1 MHRTIQELCTQYT
14 NLTRSDIEIIIEKS
28 KSLQLT
34 ADLTQANLFI
44 DCPAKDGKHAIV
56 VAEAKPAH
64 APSLY
69 SKSVVGKYAYASF
82 EPAVAFTHKTGKPMQ
97 RMRAITQEAKYV
109 KQSVV
114 PIQNEQG
121 ETIGSLIMEEDV
133 SEQVQHENKVKTLSE
148 TNEQLSQTLIG
159 LTDQDSIISNM
170 IQESLL
176 LLDPKGRIL
185 YYNSCAGCLIKELAG
200 KTEMLGTSIHD
211 HLPFIKNV
219 YEETESILQ
228 QEVTVGKKVL
238 EVKQIILVTQRQIT
252 GILVVIRDLTEL
264 REKERQL
271 MVKSAVIQEIHH
283 RVKNNLQTV
292 SSLLRLQMKRG
303 GGPEGIQQ
311 SLNRISSI
319 AAVHEELLESSK
331 IDEVEI
337 KQLIERI
344 GQMSIQS
351 RMCADAEVSIAFHG
365 GEMYLKSDV
374 AVSLALTINELIQN
388 GLKHAFQ
395 QRTQGNIH
403 IHFSEVQGHFEVVVE
418 DDGVGYSA
426 SSPSSLGL
434 DIVNTIVC
442 HDLAGT
448 FNIQKT
454 RSGTKAIITFPLK
467 EVEAV

>member
-1 MHRTIQELCTQYT
+1 MHRTIQELCTQHT
-14 NLTRSDIEIIIEKS
+14 NLTMSDIEIIIEKS

-44 DCPAKDGKHAIV
+44 DCPANDGKHAIV
-56 VAEAKPAH
+56 VAEAKPAN

-82 EPAVAFTHKTGKPMQ
+82 EPAVAFTHKTGKPMK

-114 PIQNEQG
+114 PIKNGRG

-133 SEQVQHENKVKTLSE
+133 SEQVQHEKKVKVLSE

-159 LTDQDSIISNM
+159 LTEQDSIISNM

-176 LLDPKGRIL
+176 LLDSKGKIL
-185 YYNSCAGCLIKELAG
+185 YFNSCAGCLIKELDG
-200 KTEMLGTSIHD
+200 KAEILGTFIHER
-211 HLPFIKNV
+211 LPFIKGI
-219 YEETESILQ
+219 YENSEGILQ
-228 QEVTVGKKVL
+228 QEVNVGKKVL
-238 EVKQIILVTQRQIT
+238 EVKQIVLVNQRQIT

-344 GQMSIQS
+344 GQMSIGS
-351 RMCADAEVSIAFHG
+351 RMCADADVSIDFHG
-365 GEMYLKSDV
+365 EEMYLKSDV

-388 GLKHAFQ
+388 CLKHAFKQ
-395 QRTQGNIH
+395 QHQGKIR
-403 IHFSEVQGHFEVVVE
+403 IYFSNMQDHFEVVVE
-418 DDGVGYSA
+418 DDGIGYS
-426 SSPSSLGL
+426 SSTQTSLGL
-434 DIVNTIVC
+434 DIVTTIVC
-442 HDLAGT
+442 HDLTGT
-448 FNIQKT
+448 FSIEKT
-454 RSGTKAIITFPLK
+454 NSGTKAVITFPLK